1 MSDEPTAR
9 RNPYSD
15 IAPALGDYTD
25 NVLFGD
31 VWERAG
37 LSKRDRSLITVATLV
52 ALYRTNELPFHL
64 KRALENGVTKN
75 ELVELIT
82 HLAFYAG
89 WPPASTAVGIAR
101 QVFAQQSVS
110 ERVAGVAGKVV
121 VSTGAS

>member
-1 MSDEPTAR
+1 MSEEPTAR

-31 VWERAG
+31 VWERPG
-37 LSKRDRSLITVATLV
+37 LSKRDRSLITVATLI

-64 KRALENGVTKN
+64 KRALENGVSRD
-75 ELVELIT
+75 ELIEVIT

-89 WPPASTAVGIAR
+89 WPAASTAVIIAR
-101 QVFAQQSVS
+101 RVFEEISAPKS
-110 ERVAGVAGKVV
+110 EN
-121 VSTGAS
+121 T